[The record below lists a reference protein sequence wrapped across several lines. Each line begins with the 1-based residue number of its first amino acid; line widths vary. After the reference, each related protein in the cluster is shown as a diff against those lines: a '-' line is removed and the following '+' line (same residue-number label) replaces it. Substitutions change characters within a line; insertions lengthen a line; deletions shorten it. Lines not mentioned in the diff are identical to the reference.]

1 MAINNIH
8 LKNEYHSLDDDIAKE
23 FYIPLLS
30 NAKIYQRAVGFFSSS
45 ILLKISVGIAALA
58 KKGGSIQIIA
68 SPYLSNE
75 DIDAINSGYKDR
87 EQIIKNA
94 IEKELKDTRTYDE
107 TNRLNLLA
115 NLIANGVLDFK
126 IAYTDNCGKFGMF
139 HDKFGIITDENENK
153 VAFSGSMNESL
164 NGIMYNSESFDV
176 YCSWK
181 EADEKERIREKEER
195 FNKIWNREDSKVT
208 IIDFVDLNKE
218 IVNKYKKFNPDLEID
233 ATSVYPLEI
242 GIDPDISSKSTTPIN
257 IPIKPKSLDLF
268 DYQKDAILAWEKNNF
283 IGIYDMATGT
293 GKTLTAL
300 GSVVH
305 LFNKCKRLAVVI
317 CCPFQHL
324 VDQWV
329 EDIEK
334 FNIIPIVAYSGH
346 DYKRKLSDAVFDY
359 NLGIT
364 DFFCLVCTN
373 GTYVTNRVQTQIEK
387 IKGNALI
394 VVDEAHNFGASSLS
408 QKMTPI
414 FNYRL
419 ALSATLDR
427 HDDIEGTKKLYD
439 YFGQKCITYDL
450 GRAIREKKLT
460 PYIYKPILVSL
471 TDTELE
477 DYEKLSTI
485 IGKHIIEKN
494 GKKELDDLGKI
505 KAQERSRLVAG
516 AFNKTVILKSLMEEN
531 KEEHN
536 MLVYCGATKISKE
549 YTDDDDIRQ
558 IDYISRMLG
567 NELSMDVAQFTSNE
581 DAEERQRRIKAFTE
595 GDIQALIAIKCLDE
609 GVNIPKIKTAF
620 ILASTTN
627 PKEYIQRRGRVLRKA
642 KGKEFAIIYDFVT
655 IPRPIDV
662 VPNLTE
668 YELSKDRS
676 LVIKEITR
684 IKEFKTEAMNPIDS
698 DNLIDELMDVY
709 SLYDYKP
716 EDEFNVEVIEDE

>member
-242 GIDPDISSKSTTPIN
+242 EIDPDISSKSTTPIN

>member
-218 IVNKYKKFNPDLEID
+218 IVNKYKKFDPDLEID

-242 GIDPDISSKSTTPIN
+242 GIDPDISSKSTIPIN

>member
-268 DYQKDAILAWEKNNF
+268 DYQKDAILAWGKNNF

>member
-471 TDTELE
+471 
-477 DYEKLSTI
+477 
-485 IGKHIIEKN
+485 N
-494 GKKELDDLGKI
+494 
-505 KAQERSRLVAG
+505 
-516 AFNKTVILKSLMEEN
+516 
-531 KEEHN
+531 
-536 MLVYCGATKISKE
+536 
-549 YTDDDDIRQ
+549 
-558 IDYISRMLG
+558 
-567 NELSMDVAQFTSNE
+567 
-581 DAEERQRRIKAFTE
+581 
-595 GDIQALIAIKCLDE
+595 
-609 GVNIPKIKTAF
+609 
-620 ILASTTN
+620 
-627 PKEYIQRRGRVLRKA
+627 
-642 KGKEFAIIYDFVT
+642 
-655 IPRPIDV
+655 
-662 VPNLTE
+662 
-668 YELSKDRS
+668 
-676 LVIKEITR
+676 
-684 IKEFKTEAMNPIDS
+684 TEAIS
-698 DNLIDELMDVY
+698 
-709 SLYDYKP
+709 
-716 EDEFNVEVIEDE
+716 

>member
-1 MAINNIH
+1 M
-8 LKNEYHSLDDDIAKE
+8 YHIRFRQS
-23 FYIPLLS
+23 
-30 NAKIYQRAVGFFSSS
+30 YQR
-45 ILLKISVGIAALA
+45 
-58 KKGGSIQIIA
+58 
-68 SPYLSNE
+68 
-75 DIDAINSGYKDR
+75 
-87 EQIIKNA
+87 
-94 IEKELKDTRTYDE
+94 
-107 TNRLNLLA
+107 
-115 NLIANGVLDFK
+115 
-126 IAYTDNCGKFGMF
+126 
-139 HDKFGIITDENENK
+139 
-153 VAFSGSMNESL
+153 
-164 NGIMYNSESFDV
+164 
-176 YCSWK
+176 
-181 EADEKERIREKEER
+181 
-195 FNKIWNREDSKVT
+195 
-208 IIDFVDLNKE
+208 
-218 IVNKYKKFNPDLEID
+218 
-233 ATSVYPLEI
+233 
-242 GIDPDISSKSTTPIN
+242 
-257 IPIKPKSLDLF
+257 
-268 DYQKDAILAWEKNNF
+268 
-283 IGIYDMATGT
+283 
-293 GKTLTAL
+293 
-300 GSVVH
+300 
-305 LFNKCKRLAVVI
+305 
-317 CCPFQHL
+317 
-324 VDQWV
+324 
-329 EDIEK
+329 
-334 FNIIPIVAYSGH
+334 
-346 DYKRKLSDAVFDY
+346 
-359 NLGIT
+359 
-364 DFFCLVCTN
+364 
-373 GTYVTNRVQTQIEK
+373 
-387 IKGNALI
+387 
-394 VVDEAHNFGASSLS
+394 
-408 QKMTPI
+408 
-414 FNYRL
+414 
-419 ALSATLDR
+419 
-427 HDDIEGTKKLYD
+427 
-439 YFGQKCITYDL
+439 
-450 GRAIREKKLT
+450 KLT

>member
-485 IGKHIIEKN
+485 IGKHIIEKK

-531 KEEHN
+531 KKEHN